1 MWNNDLS
8 VTKRNDMMTRTVSD
22 KNQASLTAYS
32 DALIELHQFVRLA
45 WEGLGYGT
53 QATLVKTTLREV
65 SQEYKRMPEDQFSR
79 ALADAQRF
87 EDFAKEQA
95 KQGFRLLYY
104 MATVQTWSISEAMVH
119 DFAVEWLTAL
129 DVSQYPE
136 KFSELQGPLIEF
148 IKTAPDDRAEYLV
161 GELERQLGASLKPGV
176 SRFEAVLDNVGLGG
190 PIAQSVRKSLLEL
203 QQMRNIIVHRSGR
216 ADRRFIEACPWVPCT
231 TGEPIDLSEKE
242 FQRYWWAAFWYL
254 MELDRRQRAKLG
266 QEDTDGFRKVIQL
279 QRSFEKQV
287 NELTQ
292 DKSEEEPLAE

>member
-1 MWNNDLS
+1 MGKSDLS
-8 VTKRNDMMTRTVSD
+8 LTKRNEAMTRTASD
-22 KNQASLTAYS
+22 KNESSLNAYS
-32 DALIELHQFVRLA
+32 GALIELDQFVRLA
-45 WEGLGYGT
+45 WEGLGYGMH
-53 QATLVKTTLREV
+53 ATRVKTTLREV
-65 SQEYKRMPEDQFSR
+65 SPEYKRIPEDQFSQ

-87 EDFAKEQA
+87 EDFAKEQE

-104 MATVQTWSISEAMVH
+104 MATVQTWSITEAMVH
-119 DFAVEWLTAL
+119 DFAVEWLTRL

-161 GELERQLGASLKPGV
+161 GELERQLGVSLKPGV

-231 TGEPIDLSEKE
+231 IGEPIDLSERE
-242 FQRYWWAAFWYL
+242 FRRYWLAAMWYL
-254 MELDRRQRAKLG
+254 LELDRRSGVKLG
-266 QEDTDGFRKVIQL
+266 EEDTDAFKRIRQL

-292 DKSEEEPLAE
+292 HKSE